1 MLNRNWFKPEM
12 SQPSPNDGLD
22 PDDLPD
28 LSLVLLGHEL
38 DVVVFQKHLCLTEGV
53 TIHFQPKNINT
64 RHILSWTSWRYFRI
78 RWALILWD
86 NLFLC

>member
-1 MLNRNWFKPEM
+1 M

-38 DVVVFQKHLCLTEGV
+38 DVVVFQKHLTLAECV
-53 TIHFQPKNINT
+53 TIHFQPENINT
-64 RHILSWTSWRYFRI
+64 RHILS
-78 RWALILWD
+78 
-86 NLFLC
+86 